1 MKEKKTLSA
10 GARFRRF
17 LFVKLPIGFVAVTV
31 IWVALLRFGPVAV
44 TPLMIYRTIE
54 YWNDDTYHIH
64 KKWVSYKKISP
75 EMAKAVIA
83 SEDNK
88 FDTHHGFDWQA
99 IDKAI
104 QHNKRG
110 RKIHGGSTISQQ
122 TAKNVFLLPSR
133 TYVRKAFEAYFT
145 VLIEAIW
152 GKQRIMEVYLNVAEM
167 GRGVFGAEAAA
178 EQLFDTKAIYLTKR
192 QATLIAACLPNPNKR
207 NAGNPSSYVSNRAHR
222 IANLEHKLKYPKW
235 IYHRKRNSAGS
246 N

>member
-1 MKEKKTLSA
+1 
-10 GARFRRF
+10 
-17 LFVKLPIGFVAVTV
+17 
-31 IWVALLRFGPVAV
+31 
-44 TPLMIYRTIE
+44 
-54 YWNDDTYHIH
+54 
-64 KKWVSYKKISP
+64 
-75 EMAKAVIA
+75 MAKAVIA

-104 QHNKRG
+104 QHNRRG
-110 RKIHGGSTISQQ
+110 RRIHGGSTISQQ
-122 TAKNVFLLPSR
+122 TAKNVFLPPSR

-145 VLIEAIW
+145 VLIEVIW

-222 IANLEHKLKYPKW
+222 IANLEYKLDYPKW
-235 IYHRKRNSAGS
+235 IYHRKNKAKS
-246 N
+246 NQ